1 MVGGVVKRAFWTW
14 VHGGLSGLQWKP
26 KVRKQNRFLFCNILL
41 AFRVVARWYCFWKV
55 LFVWMWSFLCLRW
68 VIRRDLRFF
77 VLVCIRLEE
86 GCDILILIC
95 FEEEESNVLAEVE
108 VSILGGF
115 GIVFWRIWRFW
126 YF

>member
-1 MVGGVVKRAFWTW
+1 
-14 VHGGLSGLQWKP
+14 
-26 KVRKQNRFLFCNILL
+26 
-41 AFRVVARWYCFWKV
+41 
-55 LFVWMWSFLCLRW
+55 MWSFLCLRW

-115 GIVFWRIWRFW
+115 GIVFWCIWRFW

>member
-1 MVGGVVKRAFWTW
+1 MVWLRGRFGRGSMEGCLGYNGSRRYENRIVFCFVKFCLLPGLWPGGILFGRFCSFW
-14 VHGGLSGLQWKP
+14 
-26 KVRKQNRFLFCNILL
+26 I
-41 AFRVVARWYCFWKV
+41 
-55 LFVWMWSFLCLRW
+55 WSFLCLRW

-77 VLVCIRLEE
+77 VLVCICLEE
-86 GCDILILIC
+86 GCDILIFIC